1 MRKIAL
7 MVTVVALTAFM
18 SVQAFAENMP
28 SSKFA
33 VALGNLTSL
42 GAASAAANPGNV
54 SDTDDTGWITVART
68 FIKTPNDKEL
78 AFWVSIQA
86 GLVTET
92 LTKSKGGNPGLSGA
106 KGTISVRIK
115 VTDEGNVVRYAAPL
129 ESEDPELGVRLAERF
144 QEMEA
149 HFAGLNC
156 TADLGTGEV
165 TCTDPED
172 LRLLLE
178 TLNANAFNFLLANVG
193 PGVKTVE
200 LQARAQADAN
210 VIGTDLGTARAE
222 AFVGYGSLIVETI
235 RLISGEDGTP
245 VIQIQ

>member
-18 SVQAFAENMP
+18 SVQAFAENLP

-33 VALGNLTSL
+33 VALGNLTAL
-42 GAASAAANPGNV
+42 GTASAAANPGNV
-54 SDTDDTGWITVART
+54 SATDDTGWVTVART

-78 AFWVSIQA
+78 AFYVSIQA

-92 LTKSKGGNPGLSGA
+92 LTKSKGGNQGLSNA
-106 KGTISVRIK
+106 KGTIRARIK
-115 VTDEGNVVRYAAPL
+115 VTDEDDVVQYAAPL
-129 ESEDPELGVRLAERF
+129 EGGLADNGVRFAERF

-156 TADLGTGEV
+156 TANLTTGEV
-165 TCTDPED
+165 TCADPED

-193 PGVKTVE
+193 PGVKTIE

-210 VIGTDLGTARAE
+210 VFGPDLGTARAE
-222 AFVGYGSLIVETI
+222 AFVGLGSLIVETI
-235 RLISGEDGTP
+235 RLVKDADGTP
-245 VIQIQ
+245 VLQ